1 MDRVSRCALAID
13 LQPAVG
19 RVALLLVLFALSV
32 LGSVSESAP
41 SGAALTAK
49 ELAVVVNDADPLS
62 VAIGDYYRRKR
73 NIPPGNVLH
82 VRLDASQASISAQDF
97 LILREGLKA
106 KTPAHVQAYAL
117 TWVKPYRV
125 ECMSMTT
132 AFAAGYNRAFCS
144 QGCKP
149 TQLSPYFNSN
159 SRRPYDD
166 IGWRPTMSIAAL
178 DLDHARQLIDRGAAA
193 DRSPVG
199 GKAYLL
205 ETADAAR
212 NVRSLTY
219 ADAKRMVG
227 PMIDVEITSAPEL
240 RGKQDVMFYFIGA
253 ARVEGLG
260 TNRFLPGAVADHLTS
275 FGGDL
280 TGTGQMSSLRW
291 LEAGATG
298 SYGTVVEPC
307 NLLGK
312 FPHVGLMMRRYLDG
326 ETLLE
331 AYWKSVAMPGQGLF
345 IGDPLARPYGA
356 RPVESVVDSW

>member
-1 MDRVSRCALAID
+1 MWRHAFLFAIYAMIVLGHVSEAASPLASALSTASFTANDLAI
-13 LQPAVG
+13 
-19 RVALLLVLFALSV
+19 
-32 LGSVSESAP
+32 
-41 SGAALTAK
+41 
-49 ELAVVVNDADPLS
+49 VVNDADPLS
-62 VAIGDYYRRKR
+62 VAIADYYRRKR
-73 NIPPGNVLH
+73 SIPPGNILH
-82 VRLDASQASISAQDF
+82 VRVDATQVALSAQEF
-97 LILREGLKA
+97 LALREDLKA
-106 KTPAHVQAYAL
+106 STPAHVQAYAL

-125 ECMSMTT
+125 ECMSITT

-144 QGCKP
+144 NGCKP
-149 TQLSPYFNSN
+149 TQLSPYFNSD

-178 DLDHARQLIDRGAAA
+178 DLVHARQLIDRGAASGRLA
-193 DRSPVG
+193 AV

-205 ETADAAR
+205 ETDDAAR
-212 NVRSLTY
+212 NVRALTY
-219 ADAKRMVG
+219 ADAKRMVDSQ
-227 PMIDVEITSAPEL
+227 IDVEITRAPAL
-240 RGKQDVMFYFIGA
+240 RDKRDVMFYFIGA
-253 ARVEGLG
+253 ARVEDVG

-275 FGGDL
+275 VGGDL
-280 TGTGQMSSLRW
+280 TGNSQMSSLRW

-312 FPHVGLMMRRYLDG
+312 FPNVGMLMRRYLDG

-356 RPVESVVDSW
+356 HVVGPVVSSW